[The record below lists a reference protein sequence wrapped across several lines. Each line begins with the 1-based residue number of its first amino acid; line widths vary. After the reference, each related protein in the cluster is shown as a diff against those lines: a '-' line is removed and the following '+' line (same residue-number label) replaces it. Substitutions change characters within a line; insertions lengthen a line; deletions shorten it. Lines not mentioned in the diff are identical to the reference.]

1 LIFLLIRGYA
11 IAPIALTA
19 ALMAGLLSL
28 RAKMPVERRIVLFL
42 IAVAFAITLFVEVIV
57 LDGDIGRMN
66 TVFKF
71 YLQVWVLLSVTSAV
85 ALIWSWPI
93 INRRANLRI
102 AWSFVLLILFLMA
115 ALYPLLATKA
125 KWDTRMSSLAPYTLD
140 GMAFMETTTYA
151 DRAYNG
157 QPKIVNLAN
166 DYEAIRWMQRN
177 IEGSPVIAEAHSN
190 NPYRSIGNRVSMY
203 TGLPAIVGWDWHQ
216 RQQRAVLPA
225 TFIRSRIDDVERLYS
240 TEDLAEA
247 LDILDRYD
255 VGYIY
260 VGELENTYYAPQGL
274 AKFDLMVEMGLLDK
288 VYNTESVSIYEVT
301 L

>member
-1 LIFLLIRGYA
+1 
-11 IAPIALTA
+11 
-19 ALMAGLLSL
+19 
-28 RAKMPVERRIVLFL
+28 
-42 IAVAFAITLFVEVIV
+42 
-57 LDGDIGRMN
+57 
-66 TVFKF
+66 
-71 YLQVWVLLSVTSAV
+71 
-85 ALIWSWPI
+85 
-93 INRRANLRI
+93 
-102 AWSFVLLILFLMA
+102 MA

-125 KWDTRMSSLAPYTLD
+125 KWDTRMSSIAPYTLD

-151 DRAYNG
+151 DRAYSG

-177 IEGSPVIAEAHSN
+177 IEGSPVIAEAHSS